1 MSRQNRRLL
10 SQRLLLCA
18 GVVVCATLVATD
30 VAHAQSVLGKA
41 DTFLQKIVDA
51 LTGTTG
57 KLVSTI
63 AVVAVGLAAVFGRIE
78 WTKALI
84 VLASIAIIVGAPQLV
99 SALWAI
105 GAIESAPALR
115 FLHEQRQLLEG
126 QRAAV
131 GMHRTGE
138 KLE

>member
-1 MSRQNRRLL
+1 MSRQNRHLL

-18 GVVVCATLVATD
+18 GVIACATLVATD
-30 VAHAQSVLGKA
+30 AAHAQSVLGKA

-84 VLASIAIIVGAPQLV
+84 VLAGIAIIVGAPQLV
-99 SALWAI
+99 AALW
-105 GAIESAPALR
+105 GS
-115 FLHEQRQLLEG
+115 
-126 QRAAV
+126 
-131 GMHRTGE
+131 
-138 KLE
+138 

>member
-1 MSRQNRRLL
+1 MSRQIMSRPTRH
-10 SQRLLLCA
+10 LLLCA
-18 GVVVCATLVATD
+18 GILALASLAASD
-30 VAHAQSVLGKA
+30 AAHAQSVLGKA

-84 VLASIAIIVGAPQLV
+84 VLAGIAIIVGAPQMV
-99 SALWAI
+99 NALW
-105 GAIESAPALR
+105 G
-115 FLHEQRQLLEG
+115 G
-126 QRAAV
+126 
-131 GMHRTGE
+131 
-138 KLE
+138 

>member
-1 MSRQNRRLL
+1 MSRKTQNV
-10 SQRLLLCA
+10 LLCA
-18 GVVVCATLVATD
+18 SALILIALTSSD
-30 VAHAQSVLGKA
+30 PAHAQSVLGKA

-84 VLASIAIIVGAPQLV
+84 VLAGIAIIVGAPQMV
-99 SALWAI
+99 NALW
-105 GAIESAPALR
+105 G
-115 FLHEQRQLLEG
+115 G
-126 QRAAV
+126 
-131 GMHRTGE
+131 
-138 KLE
+138 